1 MNSLINKLLRER
13 AFLGALLFFFILR
26 VSYALSRDLFMSGPD
41 APNYAIAPLDFAKY
55 GFWSSQIQ
63 GAPYYPVGYPAILWP
78 IAEIGG
84 SHWIQFA
91 QILQI
96 FLSVCTCYLVYKI
109 SRIYLGVNHSL
120 IIGFVFLLSPAF
132 TPVSGEAMYE
142 SILMFA
148 FYFYLYLILNSLGNL
163 SKYHLLVL
171 AGVTAGVGAV
181 VHPRV
186 IPWVLAIQIILL
198 GKLGLR
204 RGLIFLSSFFIPVV
218 LFLIRSKVA
227 HNVWALSTA
236 GDSWINDIREGR
248 IGLIMTRG
256 FWNAVYFWSPY
267 SGEAKRATWMHNFT
281 LYHEIKKVTG
291 STTFVIVL
299 ATIFALVSIAA
310 WLFGSI
316 LLLKSHSVFG
326 AIVFFI
332 PLLAWITDFLTAG
345 DSRHRLV
352 MVPLLLFG
360 QITAFS
366 WLREKFRENR
376 GFKEDLLK

>member
-1 MNSLINKLLRER
+1 MNLLINKFLRER
-13 AFLGALLFFFILR
+13 AFLGALVFFFVLR
-26 VSYALSRDLFMSGPD
+26 VAYALSRDLFMSGPD
-41 APNYAIAPLDFAKY
+41 APNYAVAPLDFAQY
-55 GFWSSQIQ
+55 GFWSSQIK

-78 IAEIGG
+78 LAEFGG
-84 SHWIQFA
+84 SYWIQLA

-109 SRIYLGVNHSL
+109 SRIYLGTNLSL
-120 IIGFVFLLSPAF
+120 VIGFVFLLSPAF

-142 SILMFA
+142 SVLMFA
-148 FYFYLYLILNSLGNL
+148 FYFYLYLILNSQNNL
-163 SKYHLLVL
+163 LKYYLFIL
-171 AGVTAGVGAV
+171 AGITAGIGAV
-181 VHPRV
+181 IHPRV
-186 IPWVLAIQIILL
+186 IPWILAIQIILL

-204 RGLIFLSSFFIPVV
+204 RGLIFIGSFFMPVG

-227 HNVWALSTA
+227 HDVWALSTA

-248 IGLIMTRG
+248 IGLILTRG
-256 FWNAVYFWSPY
+256 FWNAIYFWSPY

-281 LYHEIKKVTG
+281 FYHEIKKITG
-291 STTFVIVL
+291 SSTFVIVL

-310 WLFGSI
+310 WLFGSM
-316 LLLKSHSVFG
+316 LLLKSQSAFG
-326 AIVFFI
+326 AIVLFI

-376 GFKEDLLK
+376 GFKESLLK